1 MQGSQHMMASWKKKS
16 SKNLISGWNV
26 NITMVKINLELL
38 QEIESAKMQLEI
50 PYLLDNIGNQY
61 VCPGLHLQIKSGRI
75 VTGQS

>member
-1 MQGSQHMMASWKKKS
+1 MVFNAGFAAYDGYNAYRKNSWKKKS

-50 PYLLDNIGNQY
+50 PYLSDNIGN
-61 VCPGLHLQIKSGRI
+61 
-75 VTGQS
+75 